1 MSRLARE
8 ISSED
13 LVDILWE
20 TLKLK
25 GSALGPRK
33 AAVPRGGR
41 VFLSEYEIK
50 RMIEGNGILR
60 VPENAILSPL
70 AQDWMTLKGI
80 RVVRE
85 VVPWR

>member
-1 MSRLARE
+1 MNAD
-8 ISSED
+8 D

-25 GSALGPRK
+25 GAASKPRK
-33 AAVPRGGR
+33 TVVPRAGR

-50 RMIEGNGILR
+50 RMIDGNGILR
-60 VPENAILSPL
+60 VPGNAILSPL
-70 AQDWMTLKGI
+70 VDDWISLKGI

-85 VVPWR
+85 G